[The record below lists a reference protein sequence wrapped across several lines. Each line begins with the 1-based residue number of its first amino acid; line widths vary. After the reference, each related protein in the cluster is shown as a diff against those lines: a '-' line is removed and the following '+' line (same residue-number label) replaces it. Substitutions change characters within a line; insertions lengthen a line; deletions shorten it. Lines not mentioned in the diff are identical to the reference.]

1 MSVFFSWFATT
12 IIAFLNFNTAM
23 VLVPGDWDNIK
34 VWFAFPIS
42 FIACL
47 LFDHTV
53 SEEYSRERLRRFAE
67 STLKWINSQKER
79 LSQSRL
85 GKIRLEAYLYLHG
98 LFESPFLEPS
108 KLSIIN
114 RIWCGIYLITE
125 FIVGAYL
132 LQQRE
137 LDIPWFVMIAPIL
150 AGLLNLATGI
160 LKGQLIVYPKALAEL
175 RQKYEQY
182 EYKI

>member
-125 FIVGAYL
+125 FIVGATARIRYTL
-132 LQQRE
+132 VRH
-137 LDIPWFVMIAPIL
+137 DRTYPS
-150 AGLLNLATGI
+150 GI
-160 LKGQLIVYPKALAEL
+160 VKSCHWNPERTTHCLPESSGRIET
-175 RQKYEQY
+175 
-182 EYKI
+182 KI

>member
-1 MSVFFSWFATT
+1 MFFSTIGAT
-12 IIAFLNFNTAM
+12 IDAF
-23 VLVPGDWDNIK
+23 GDETKFPRLKSNHIYRNNID
-34 VWFAFPIS
+34 FEQLI
-42 FIACL
+42 
-47 LFDHTV
+47 T
-53 SEEYSRERLRRFAE
+53 
-67 STLKWINSQKER
+67 
-79 LSQSRL
+79 QSRL

-132 LQQRE
+132 LQQQE